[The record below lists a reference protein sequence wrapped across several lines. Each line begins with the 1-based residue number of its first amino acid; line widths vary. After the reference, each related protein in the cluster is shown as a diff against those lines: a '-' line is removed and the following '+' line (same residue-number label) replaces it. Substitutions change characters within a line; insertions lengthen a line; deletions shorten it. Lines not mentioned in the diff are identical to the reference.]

1 MNPHMFT
8 CMFANLVTFMFTNK
22 FTFMVTPMFTCM
34 SMHVYKQLKEAIKH
48 MNVILGFGPKCQNP
62 SCPRWAG
69 G

>member
-8 CMFANLVTFMFTNK
+8 SMFTNK

-48 MNVILGFGPKCQNP
+48 MNVIEMVIGSSGQ
-62 SCPRWAG
+62 
-69 G
+69 